1 VKVTRIDDAQPYQA
15 PGHYDMRSLRLHG
28 WDISDSKNFWV
39 GLSHFLPGGGAEKDA
54 SPLEKVYVVLSGEI
68 TIVQQD
74 GETVLS
80 AMDSCFI
87 GPHEEREI
95 INRSNQPATM
105 LVIMPYP
112 ENAK

>member
-1 VKVTRIDDAQPYQA
+1 MVVVPIGEAQPYQA

-39 GLSHFLPGGGAEKDA
+39 GLSHFLPDGGAEMDT
-54 SPLEKVYVVLSGEI
+54 SPLEKVYVVVSGEI
-68 TIVQQD
+68 TVIQN
-74 GETVLS
+74 GAETKLGP
-80 AMDSCFI
+80 MDSCFI
-87 GPHEEREI
+87 GPNEEREI
-95 INRSNQPATM
+95 INRTNQPASM